1 MARLTCYV
9 HVHKDG
15 QSHAFGPSDNV
26 PAWAREL
33 ITNPDVW
40 DDDDTDA
47 AQADSG
53 DDGDDDGPADDDSDG
68 PPPKAG
74 QGASRARWA
83 EYAAANDVHVESDA
97 KREDIIAA
105 CEAAGVAVD

>member
-1 MARLTCYV
+1 MARLICYV

-15 QSHAFGPSDNV
+15 ESHAFGPSDDV

-40 DDDDTDA
+40 DDTTEDMPA
-47 AQADSG
+47 GSG
-53 DDGDDDGPADDDSDG
+53 DDAAAQRPVDNDPDG
-68 PPPKAG
+68 PPPKSG

-83 EYAAANDVHVESDA
+83 EYAAANDVEVPPDA
-97 KREDIIAA
+97 KREDIISA
-105 CEAAGVAVD
+105 CEKAQVAVD